1 MLILLTNDDGILAP
15 GLAAAYRELC
25 KLGEVAV
32 VAPEH
37 VQSGAGHGITLKNP
51 LAISEVNVNGLFT
64 GISVD
69 GRPADCVKLAINQ
82 LLPRKPDLVV
92 SGINS
97 GVNVGINVIYSGTV
111 AAAIEGAFL
120 GIPSIALSLLMQN
133 DVAPDYAVA
142 ADFSRQMIER
152 MLKVGLDPGQAV
164 SINLPALQPGEKP
177 AGIRICRQC
186 TRPWV
191 DKYEKRIDSAGRTCY
206 VNTSVFTLKSA
217 DNDTDVAFLRDG
229 HITITPLMF
238 DLTDRK
244 HLSAWQ
250 TRLWNLE

>member
-32 VAPEH
+32 VAPEN

-51 LAISEVNVNGLFT
+51 LAVSEVTVAGLFT
-64 GISVD
+64 GIAVD

-82 LLPRKPDLVV
+82 LLPRSPDLVV

-120 GIPSIALSLLMQN
+120 GIPSIALSLLMRN
-133 DVAPDYAVA
+133 DAAPDYAVA
-142 ADFSRQMIER
+142 AEFSRQMIER
-152 MLKVGLDPGQAV
+152 ILKAGFDKGQVA
-164 SINLPALQPGEKP
+164 SINLPALGQGEKP
-177 AGIRICRQC
+177 AGVRICRQC
-186 TRPWV
+186 VRPWV
-191 DKYEKRIDSAGRTCY
+191 DKYDKRIDATGRTCY
-206 VNTSVFTLKSA
+206 VNTSVFTLNSS
-217 DNDTDVAFLRDG
+217 DHDTDVAFIRDG

-250 TRLWNLE
+250 TRNWDLV